1 MNIPGSTMKYVI
13 FLLLLATL
21 HSGCRSVN
29 PGRAFDPQKT
39 PQRPDFARL
48 DHWAAHPDKKDPADR
63 TPQGLQ
69 DEQAT
74 AEVDVFFI
82 HPTIYL
88 GTRRGENNWNAS
100 LDDTRLNAETD
111 SSTILFQASIFNGA
125 GRIFAPRYRQAHVN
139 AFHSNDQVSNQRAL
153 DTAYADV
160 QAAFEYYLKN
170 WNRGRPF
177 IIAAHSQGAVH
188 AKTLLRNVLEN
199 KPLQQKLVAAYI
211 VGWRVER
218 DFFKRLPA
226 CTTPE
231 QTGCYCSWRTWK
243 KNYGRRKA
251 DEPNS
256 VCTNPLTWTIT
267 EGQYAPKSANRG
279 GVLRPFGVLRPGITD
294 AEVWRGY
301 LLADKPKFPGS
312 ILFIRRN
319 YHIADF
325 NLYYLNV
332 RENAQARAAAFF
344 KK

>member
-1 MNIPGSTMKYVI
+1 MKYFVP
-13 FLLLLATL
+13 LLLITALAL
-21 HSGCRSVN
+21 GCRSVN
-29 PGRAFDPQKT
+29 PAQAFDPKKT
-39 PQRPDFARL
+39 PPPTNYAQL
-48 DHWAAHPDKKDPADR
+48 QNWASHPDKKDPADR
-63 TPQGLQ
+63 TPQGLR

-74 AEVDVFFI
+74 ADVDVFFI

-88 GTRRGENNWNAS
+88 GSRRGENNWNAAV
-100 LDDTRLNAETD
+100 DDVKLNASAD

-125 GRIFAPRYRQAHVN
+125 GRVFAPRYRQAHVD
-139 AFHSNDQVSNQRAL
+139 AFHSDDEVSNQRAL

-160 QAAFEYYLKN
+160 QAAFDYYLKY
-170 WNRGRPF
+170 WNKGRPF
-177 IIAAHSQGAVH
+177 IIASHSQGAVH
-188 AKTLLRNVLEN
+188 AKTLLRKVVEN

-218 DFFKRLPA
+218 DFFKTIPP
-226 CTTPE
+226 CESPE

-243 KNYGRRKA
+243 KKYGRRKA

-256 VCTNPLTWTIT
+256 VCVNPLTWKIT

-279 GVLRPFGVLRPGITD
+279 GILRPFSKLRPGLTD

-301 LLADKPKFPGS
+301 LLATKPKVLGIGLVVPK
-312 ILFIRRN
+312 N
-319 YHIADF
+319 YHIIDL

-332 RENAQARAAAFF
+332 RENAQARAAAFL